1 MSLIRAIQT
10 ARQALMANTSSLNIT
25 GENIANAN
33 TEGFV
38 RRKVN
43 LKTDSGFGPNAY
55 ALNPPIGAGVHVQ
68 SIERVTDQLLM
79 RSAREA
85 QSGFEGASE
94 RQRLLSTLESLVGTT
109 AGSTLSDTAH
119 RFFDQWSALTSDP
132 RDPGVRNAV
141 LGGAQ
146 TLVDHVNTLATRS
159 NEFELQVKEDL
170 TRLTSRANSLIERFG
185 MLNETIMGSRA
196 QGMSD
201 LASEDERD
209 RVVSELAKLLPVSV
223 RMSDNGN
230 ATLLT
235 GSITI
240 ADGSHTNLLRMEEL
254 PGQPLQILAGEQ
266 ALAARDGQIGAQ
278 FSILRTDLP
287 TYRQDLNQFVE
298 ALVTQVNDLHTLGF
312 DAQGNSGQPFFDPA
326 GLEAGSLRLSV
337 TSALGIAA
345 RSQTADNGVAL
356 QISGL
361 RESLVQQSD
370 TVLTR
375 IGMGAA
381 RARTDADSQ
390 RTVALHLEAL
400 ASSVQKV
407 SMDEELALLIRHQQA
422 YNASARVLTTAQSM
436 MDTLLS
442 L

>member
-33 TEGFV
+33 TDGFV

-43 LKTDSGFGPNAY
+43 LRTESSFGPNAY
-55 ALNPPIGAGVHVQ
+55 AINPPYGAGVQVQ

-94 RQRLLSTLESLVGTT
+94 RHRLLTALESMVGTT
-109 AGSTLSDTAH
+109 AGSTLSDSAH
-119 RFFDQWSALTSDP
+119 RFFDQWSALSSNP

-141 LGGAQ
+141 LGSAQ
-146 TLVDHVNTLATRS
+146 TLVDHVNTLATRT

-185 MLNETIMGSRA
+185 LLNESIMASRG

-209 RVVSELAKLLPVSV
+209 RVVGELAKLLPVSV
-223 RMSDNGN
+223 RMSDNGS
-230 ATLLT
+230 ATLLA
-235 GSITI
+235 GSLAL
-240 ADGSHTNLLRMEEL
+240 ADGTHTTPLRLDEQ
-254 PGQPLQILAGEQ
+254 PGQPLRLLAGEQ
-266 ALAARDGQIGAQ
+266 SLSTQDGQIGAQ
-278 FSILRTDLP
+278 FTLLRSDLP
-287 TYRQDLNQFVE
+287 TYRQDLNQFVQ
-298 ALVTQVNDLHTLGF
+298 ALVTQVNDFHSLGF

-337 TSALGIAA
+337 TSANGIAA
-345 RSQTADNGVAL
+345 RSQTSDNGVAQ

-361 RESLVQQSD
+361 RESLVRASD

-375 IGMGAA
+375 IGMAA
-381 RARTDADSQ
+381 GSARTESDSQ
-390 RTVALHLEAL
+390 RTVALHLDAL
-400 ASSVQKV
+400 VSSVQKV
-407 SMDEELALLIRHQQA
+407 SVDEELALLIRHQQA

>member
-1 MSLIRAIQT
+1 
-10 ARQALMANTSSLNIT
+10 MANTSSLNIT
-25 GENIANAN
+25 GENIANVN

-68 SIERVTDQLLM
+68 SVERVTDQLLM
-79 RSAREA
+79 RNAREA

-94 RQRLLSTLESLVGTT
+94 RHRLLSSLESLVGTT

-119 RFFDQWSALTSDP
+119 RFFDQWGALSSDP

-141 LGGAQ
+141 LGSAQ

-159 NEFELQVKEDL
+159 NEFELQVKDDL
-170 TRLTSRANSLIERFG
+170 NRLTSRANSLIERFG
-185 MLNETIMGSRA
+185 LLNETIMGSRA

-223 RMSDNGN
+223 RMSDNGS
-230 ATLLT
+230 ATLLA
-235 GSITI
+235 GSLTL
-240 ADGSHTNLLRMEEL
+240 ADGPNTIPLRVSEL
-254 PGQPLQILAGEQ
+254 SGQPLQILVGEQ
-266 ALAARDGQIGAQ
+266 ALSTRDGQIGAQ
-278 FSILRTDLP
+278 LTLLRNDLP
-287 TYRQDLNQFVE
+287 AFRNDLNQFVDT
-298 ALVTQVNDLHTLGF
+298 LVTQVNAVHSLGF

-326 GLEAGSLRLSV
+326 GLEAGAFRLSV
-337 TSALGIAA
+337 TSASGIAA
-345 RSQTADNGVAL
+345 RTQTADNGVAL

-361 RESLVQQSD
+361 REALVRQSD

-375 IGMGAA
+375 IGMAA
-381 RARTDADSQ
+381 GSAKTESDSQ
-390 RTVALHLEAL
+390 RTVALHLDAL
-400 ASSVQKV
+400 ASSVQRV
-407 SMDEELALLIRHQQA
+407 SMDEELAILIRHQQA
-422 YNASARVLTTAQSM
+422 YNASARVITTAQSM